1 MIMETK
7 GTLSNNYRDYE
18 KVYLSPLQLELCNVE
33 PYTSRS
39 RRRGRRPFLEE

>member
-1 MIMETK
+1 METK

-33 PYTSRS
+33 PYTLVMIAN
-39 RRRGRRPFLEE
+39 GGFGGL